1 GSWTEDV
8 CPGCW
13 VGAAIA
19 EYGRDAPVQ
28 LVEYTFISQVGEGH
42 YDDPNDTRGRPFV
55 GFDVSD
61 VDDAYLPA
69 AVNIDSGVSGYMGSS
84 LGFAD
89 HNARINN
96 FLNDP
101 MVQWSAFA
109 AFTDLIFNKST
120 FYSDLIPS
128 QDDGH
133 GGKKPQTIKLP
144 SGGILMQSSRTD
156 RPGTSQY

>member
-1 GSWTEDV
+1 
-8 CPGCW
+8 
-13 VGAAIA
+13 
-19 EYGRDAPVQ
+19 
-28 LVEYTFISQVGEGH
+28 
-42 YDDPNDTRGRPFV
+42 
-55 GFDVSD
+55 
-61 VDDAYLPA
+61 
-69 AVNIDSGVSGYMGSS
+69 
-84 LGFAD
+84 AD

-156 RPGTSQY
+156 RPGTSQYYDAVWDGIYPNPTECNSQPPANQACVGLAGPCCPTTGGSILACCDLEKFLIANTSRTYSTQTKTFTSSNRTLDD